1 MCNTVLFNPH
11 LWDEYE
17 SQEEC
22 GKQYDPTREHCCTDI
37 DVPPQYK
44 RDENYHHQHNTGY
57 VDEGCDR
64 LGVIEDGYL
73 DFAGLEGEDD
83 ADQLEEAQ
91 VDEDDEVKEKGGGA

>member
-1 MCNTVLFNPH
+1 MRARKNVASSMIPPENTVAETLMYPLSINVMRTI
-11 LWDEYE
+11 Y
-17 SQEEC
+17 Q
-22 GKQYDPTREHCCTDI
+22 
-37 DVPPQYK
+37 
-44 RDENYHHQHNTGY
+44 HQHNTGY